1 MTSETIVIVNPSGL
15 HARPASNFVKL
26 AARFHSSVEIVK
38 NGKSYNAKSIVSIL
52 SACVKYSET
61 IEIRVNGEDEQEA
74 LTAVV
79 DAVKSGLG
87 EKIEA

>member
-26 AARFHSSVEIVK
+26 AARFNSSVEIVK
-38 NGKSYNAKSIVSIL
+38 NGKSYNAKSIISIL
-52 SACVKYSET
+52 SACVKYPET

-74 LTAVV
+74 LTAIV

>member
-26 AARFHSSVEIVK
+26 AARFKSSVEIVK
-38 NGKSYNAKSIVSIL
+38 NGKSNNAKSIISIL
-52 SACVKYSET
+52 TAGVKYSET

-74 LTAVV
+74 LTAIV

>member
-1 MTSETIVIVNPSGL
+1 M
-15 HARPASNFVKL
+15 
-26 AARFHSSVEIVK
+26 K
-38 NGKSYNAKSIVSIL
+38 NGKSYNAKSIISIL

-61 IEIRVNGEDEQEA
+61 FEIRVNGEDEQEA
-74 LTAVV
+74 LTAIV

>member
-26 AARFHSSVEIVK
+26 AARFNSSVEIVK
-38 NGKSYNAKSIVSIL
+38 NGKSYNAKSIISIL

-61 IEIRVNGEDEQEA
+61 IEILVNGEDEQEA
-74 LTAVV
+74 LTAIV

>member
-1 MTSETIVIVNPSGL
+1 MTSGTIVIVNPSGL

-26 AARFHSSVEIVK
+26 AARFNSSVEIVK
-38 NGKSYNAKSIVSIL
+38 NGKSYNAK
-52 SACVKYSET
+52 CVKYSET

-74 LTAVV
+74 LTAIV

>member
-26 AARFHSSVEIVK
+26 TARFNSSVEIVK
-38 NGKSYNAKSIVSIL
+38 NGKSYNAKSIISIL

-74 LTAVV
+74 LTAIV

>member
-26 AARFHSSVEIVK
+26 AARFNSSVEIVK
-38 NGKSYNAKSIVSIL
+38 NGKSYNAKSIISIL

-61 IEIRVNGEDEQEA
+61 FEIRVNGEDEQEA
-74 LTAVV
+74 LTAIV